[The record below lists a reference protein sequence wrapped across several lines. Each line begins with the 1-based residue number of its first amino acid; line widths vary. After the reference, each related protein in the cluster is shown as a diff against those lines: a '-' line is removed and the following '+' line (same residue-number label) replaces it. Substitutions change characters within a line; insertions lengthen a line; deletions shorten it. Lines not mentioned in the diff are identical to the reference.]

1 MSALQIAHHSHPYMH
16 RFVPQHVCSLG
27 KTAVVAFCRFSTDP
41 SGKYLRC
48 KAHAIGSGSEGAE
61 TTLLEQ
67 YKSDMSYAD
76 AEKLALS
83 TLKQVMEEKV
93 CSPCLML
100 AIRISQPKLEC
111 PLTIACVC
119 GCV

>member
-1 MSALQIAHHSHPYMH
+1 MPSSSKVLQQARQSQPFQLQATSI
-16 RFVPQHVCSLG
+16 QDSLR
-27 KTAVVAFCRFSTDP
+27 VQICRFSTDP

-67 YKSDMSYAD
+67 YKGDMSFAD

-93 CSPCLML
+93 
-100 AIRISQPKLEC
+100 
-111 PLTIACVC
+111 
-119 GCV
+119 